1 MKKSGIT
8 NLPLHYGKAPR
19 WLFERMVK
27 LAREISIIII
37 EEFGPIEFLKRI
49 SDPFWFQSLGCI
61 LGFDWHSSGVTTTV
75 CGALKEGVK
84 NIEKQLGIFITGGKG
99 STSRKTPEEII
110 RKCEMTSISSPENLV
125 YASKIVA
132 KVDNSAI
139 QDGFQL
145 YQHNLIFTKDSE
157 WAVIQQGMNTENRYA
172 RRYHWNSLDIKSFIE
187 EPHKAICCDLKQ
199 NSIINMVAKESKTA
213 QETSVLISQ
222 EKPEKIIKEITSMQ
236 TLSLPKHHYV
246 DIKDINTKR
255 LYKILLKTYEQK
267 PDNFEKLLYTKGV
280 GPKTIRAL
288 ALISD
293 LIYGKKPSFTDPVR
307 FSFAHGGKDGYPY
320 PVNKNV
326 YDNSILFLKN
336 AIKKMKIDNSEKN
349 SALKRL
355 FKFYSEP

>member
-1 MKKSGIT
+1 MKKSGVS
-8 NLPLHYGKAPR
+8 NLPLHYGKAPK
-19 WLFERMVK
+19 WLFQRMVK

-37 EEFGPIEFLKRI
+37 EEFGAIELLKKI

-75 CGALKEGVK
+75 CGALKEGIK
-84 NIEKQLGIFITGGKG
+84 NIEKELGIFIAGGKG
-99 STSRKTPEEII
+99 NASRKTPEEII
-110 RKCEMTSISSPENLV
+110 RKCEAASISSPEKLI

-145 YQHNLIFTKDSE
+145 YQHNFLFTKDCE
-157 WAVIQQGMNTENRYA
+157 WIVIQQGMNTKNRFA
-172 RRYHWNSLDIKSFIE
+172 RRYHWMSFDLKSYIN

-199 NSIINMVAKESKTA
+199 NSILNMVAKESKTA
-213 QETSVLISQ
+213 QETSVLIAQ
-222 EKPEKIIKEITSMQ
+222 EKPDKIIKEINSIQ
-236 TLSLPKHHYV
+236 TLNMPKHHWV

-255 LYKILLKTYEQK
+255 LYKILLKTYEEK
-267 PDNFEKLLYTKGV
+267 PDNFEKLLYINGV

-320 PVNKNV
+320 PVNRDV
-326 YDNSILFLKN
+326 YDHSILFLKN
-336 AIKKMKIDNSEKN
+336 AIKKIKIDNSEKN
-349 SALKRL
+349 NALKRL
-355 FKFYSEP
+355 YKFYSQP